1 MLAARLPAE
10 YTGRVHTRLSY
21 VDGLR
26 AVAVLSVMVFHA
38 RVHAP
43 GVALEGWAKECSHGV
58 DLFFVLSGFCLALP
72 TLAKLARDGRADFDT
87 AGFALKRFLRIVP
100 PYVVALALV
109 TVAGIVFMREGIT
122 PPGGMPSSFDASDV
136 LGNLFFLD
144 RDRVLLN
151 RSFWT
156 LAVEFR
162 WYLIFPLALLLAAR
176 SMRAFVTAIVI
187 VAVGSE
193 FTRATSTDLGVLPA
207 FLLGIAAAWVR
218 VHHHALTRYAI
229 PLGLLSAGIALVNEL
244 RPHFPIQTNVGW
256 HAAAFFFVIF
266 AGAQPVVQRVLAAPP
281 LVRIGTAS
289 YSIYLVHEPIVAAV
303 MAALRPLYGDAVA
316 SVAALAAGLAA
327 GFALWALVE
336 RPLTHPE
343 TVAAFVRHGRARAL
357 ELLAMTGIPPSFAL
371 GAPARAASLR
381 ALPLSMAAAP
391 AAERTAV

>member
-1 MLAARLPAE
+1 
-10 YTGRVHTRLSY
+10 VHTRLSY

-72 TLAKLARDGRADFDT
+72 TLEKLARNGRADFDT
-87 AGFALKRFLRIVP
+87 VGFALKRLLRIVP
-100 PYVVALALV
+100 PYAAALALA
-109 TVAGIVFMREGIT
+109 TIAGVIFMREGIV
-122 PPGGMPSSFDASDV
+122 PPGGMPPSFDASDV
-136 LGNLFFLD
+136 LANLLFLD
-144 RDRVLLN
+144 RDHVLLN
-151 RSFWT
+151 RSFWS

-162 WYLIFPLALLLAAR
+162 WYLIFPFALLLAAR
-176 SMRAFVTAIVI
+176 NMRAFATAIVL
-187 VAVGSE
+187 VALGSE

-218 VHHHALTRYAI
+218 VRHHALTRYAI
-229 PLGLLSAGIALVNEL
+229 PLGLLSVAVALVDEL

-266 AGAQPVVQRVLAAPP
+266 AGAQPIVQRVLAAPL

-303 MAALRPLYGDAVA
+303 MAALRPVYGDAVA
-316 SVAALAAGLAA
+316 SGAALAAGLAA
-327 GFALWALVE
+327 GFALWAVVE
-336 RPLTHPE
+336 RPLTRPE
-343 TVAAFVRHGRARAL
+343 TVAAFVRRGRARVL
-357 ELLAMTGIPPSFAL
+357 ELLAVSGIPPAFAL
-371 GAPARAASLR
+371 GAPALAVSLR
-381 ALPLSMAAAP
+381 ALPLPIPAAP
-391 AAERTAV
+391 AVERTAV